1 MGWRDYARE
10 VQGRRDVRDE
20 RDNSPVAPP
29 SGSIVPSV
37 PEAVAQSR
45 LREWHA
51 RLSSMDEFTSPPG
64 WTLNQWLKTLDAS
77 YWLYE
82 NFASQA
88 VRDGWSALDLFGVLP
103 QKPGWGGL
111 ADRLG
116 DARNLKMAEGRASWS
131 SFGVRQSFGRGCGED
146 LAGSGLIEAWG
157 LQP

>member
-10 VQGRRDVRDE
+10 VQSHGDNRANRDKSLPPEANLRDVS
-20 RDNSPVAPP
+20 N
-29 SGSIVPSV
+29 V

-45 LREWHA
+45 LREWHSG
-51 RLSSMDEFTSPPG
+51 LSAIDELNSPPG

-88 VRDGWSALDLFGVLP
+88 VRDGWSANDLFGVLL

-116 DARNLKMAEGRASWS
+116 DNRGLIMDRDRARWR
-131 SFGVRQSFGRGCGED
+131 SFGVPETFGRGGGD
-146 LAGSGLIEAWG
+146 GMMPLWTID
-157 LQP
+157 